1 MLFDTPRAL
10 VRRGFTRSNYHK
22 LAVELSQFGHE
33 VSQSGHELS
42 QIVFEIPQFG
52 FAVLNDVYIKSKHFF
67 IHPCPKCDTSEVASC
82 CIGRCSSSFSMP
94 GIRWAREMCGRS
106 AGGGRAVVNG
116 AACGVS
122 ALAGFHPY
130 RGVSGGFAPIAPSK
144 GDKSFGDFPLK
155 NSGLAVTSVSTNRV
169 LSLRVRPPACS
180 MRF

>member
-42 QIVFEIPQFG
+42 QIGFEIPQFG

-144 GDKSFGDFPLK
+144 GDE
-155 NSGLAVTSVSTNRV
+155 
-169 LSLRVRPPACS
+169 PPCNPWKAEELN
-180 MRF
+180 